1 MATEDRES
9 SKGDSPI
16 FVGRKLGQ
24 SPDGER
30 ELPSCAENPPARH
43 PHDPPGQEFPRGE
56 QPVDGRIALC
66 AL

>member
-30 ELPSCAENPPARH
+30 ELREL
-43 PHDPPGQEFPRGE
+43 RGE
-56 QPVDGRIALC
+56 SAC
-66 AL
+66 TSST